1 MRDCPGAGPDDP
13 EQRDG
18 GLVGPGRSTGAYQ
31 TPGQEDPQ
39 KERLPS
45 GQAGEGD
52 GDGVGTG
59 RNVVWRMG
67 GLNTKRRSEKTQP
80 MNPHGLTI
88 NQHVLPVKTIER
100 FAGVDRRV
108 AVIFKEGRRS
118 SEIDR
123 LSPKN
128 ILFCAKRVWNQRSE
142 DIAKKTYEDPFQD
155 LAERVIAGTTQC
167 LDPKDNVIATC
178 FFGLWVT
185 RFLARKAPPQDKP
198 VFGVTGIES
207 QDLRERLERG
217 RVSFVNP
224 DRTISGRHL
233 ADMEIQKGIDKIL
246 MDYANWSWGIVEA
259 QELEFVVPDCP
270 GVMYLPISPMIAL
283 LANDQQFHGKACFSG
298 KEVKRLNK
306 VLFGVTNRYLF
317 ANSLPGTTL
326 WT

>member
-1 MRDCPGAGPDDP
+1 
-13 EQRDG
+13 
-18 GLVGPGRSTGAYQ
+18 
-31 TPGQEDPQ
+31 
-39 KERLPS
+39 
-45 GQAGEGD
+45 
-52 GDGVGTG
+52 
-59 RNVVWRMG
+59 
-67 GLNTKRRSEKTQP
+67 

-185 RFLARKAPPQDKP
+185 RFLARKAPP
-198 VFGVTGIES
+198 
-207 QDLRERLERG
+207 
-217 RVSFVNP
+217 
-224 DRTISGRHL
+224 SG
-233 ADMEIQKGIDKIL
+233 
-246 MDYANWSWGIVEA
+246 
-259 QELEFVVPDCP
+259 
-270 GVMYLPISPMIAL
+270 
-283 LANDQQFHGKACFSG
+283 
-298 KEVKRLNK
+298 
-306 VLFGVTNRYLF
+306 
-317 ANSLPGTTL
+317 
-326 WT
+326 